1 MKSWTKTILGIGVS
15 CSLLGAALAGYGFA
29 TGGLSD
35 LENSTDIVGNVNYQK
50 ANLDSFSK
58 IDIDS
63 TTSDIIISKAN
74 IDKPFISYSDNKKT
88 SVNYE
93 VKNNTLTV
101 KQTGTR
107 TQLGNTNI
115 IHFLSLR
122 DIIGIAKTG
131 IIENSHTIVISVP
144 QDTDLTSVKANLSSG
159 DLDISQLS
167 LDTATLKLLAGELTL
182 TNTILNSGTVNIT
195 SGDAEIENSNLANI
209 AFSITTGDID
219 LENSQTS
226 DTTFELS
233 MGDFSAN
240 VATFKN
246 DNTITMTTGEV
257 DITLASKDLKV
268 LMANLLGDA
277 DITSNLNQSSKN
289 TLTIDGNVG
298 DITVQ

>member
-1 MKSWTKTILGIGVS
+1 MKSWTKTILGIGIS

-88 SVNYE
+88 PVNYE
-93 VKNNTLTV
+93 VKDDTLTV

-107 TQLGNTNI
+107 TQLGNAN

-122 DIIGIAKTG
+122 DIIDIAKTG

-182 TNTILNSGTVNIT
+182 TNTTLNSGTVNIT

-219 LENSQTS
+219 LENSQAS

-240 VATFKN
+240 AATF
-246 DNTITMTTGEV
+246 
-257 DITLASKDLKV
+257 KDLKV
-268 LMANLLGDA
+268 LMTNLLGDA

>member
-35 LENSTDIVGNVNYQK
+35 LENSTDIVRNVDYQK
-50 ANLDSFSK
+50 ATLNSFSK

-63 TTSDIIISKAN
+63 TTSDVIISKAY
-74 IDKPFISYSDNKKT
+74 IDKPFISYSANKKT
-88 SVNYE
+88 PVSYE
-93 VKNNTLTV
+93 VKDDTLTV

-107 TQLGNTNI
+107 TQLGNAN

-122 DIIGIAKTG
+122 DIINIAKTG

-144 QDTDLTSVKANLSSG
+144 QDTELTSVKANLSSG
-159 DLDISQLS
+159 DLDVSQLS
-167 LDTATLKLLAGELTL
+167 LDTTTLELLAGELTM
-182 TNTILNSGTVNIT
+182 TNTTLNSGTVTIT
-195 SGDAEIENSNLANI
+195 SGDAEIENSNLTNV

-219 LENSQTS
+219 LENSQAS
-226 DTTFELS
+226 DITFELS

-240 VATFKN
+240 AATFKN

-268 LMANLLGDA
+268 LMTNLLGDA

>member
-115 IHFLSLR
+115 HFLSLR

-144 QDTDLTSVKANLSSG
+144 QDTELTSVKANLSSG
-159 DLDISQLS
+159 DLDVSQLS
-167 LDTATLKLLAGELTL
+167 LDTTTLELLAGELTM
-182 TNTILNSGTVNIT
+182 TNTTLNSGTVTIT
-195 SGDAEIENSNLANI
+195 SG
-209 AFSITTGDID
+209 GR
-219 LENSQTS
+219 
-226 DTTFELS
+226 
-233 MGDFSAN
+233 
-240 VATFKN
+240 
-246 DNTITMTTGEV
+246 
-257 DITLASKDLKV
+257 
-268 LMANLLGDA
+268 
-277 DITSNLNQSSKN
+277 
-289 TLTIDGNVG
+289 
-298 DITVQ
+298 

>member
-35 LENSTDIVGNVNYQK
+35 LENSTDIVRNVDYQK
-50 ANLDSFSK
+50 ATLNSFSK

-63 TTSDIIISKAN
+63 TTSDVIISKAN

-115 IHFLSLR
+115 HFLSLR

-144 QDTDLTSVKANLSSG
+144 QDTELTSVKANLSSG
-159 DLDISQLS
+159 DLDVSQLS
-167 LDTATLKLLAGELTL
+167 LDTTTLELLAGELTM
-182 TNTILNSGTVNIT
+182 TNTTLNSGTVTIT
-195 SGDAEIENSNLANI
+195 SGDAEIENSNLTNV

-219 LENSQTS
+219 LENSQAS

-240 VATFKN
+240 AATFKN
-246 DNTITMTTGEV
+246 DN
-257 DITLASKDLKV
+257 ITLASKDLKV
-268 LMANLLGDA
+268 LMTNLLGDA

>member
-35 LENSTDIVGNVNYQK
+35 LENSTDIVRNVDYQK
-50 ANLDSFSK
+50 ATLNSFSK

-63 TTSDIIISKAN
+63 TTSDVIISKAN
-74 IDKPFISYSDNKKT
+74 IDKPFISYSANKKT
-88 SVNYE
+88 PVSYE
-93 VKNNTLTV
+93 VKDDTLTV
-101 KQTGTR
+101 KQTGTH
-107 TQLGNTNI
+107 TQLGNAS

-122 DIIGIAKTG
+122 DIINIAKTG

-159 DLDISQLS
+159 DLDVSQLS
-167 LDTATLKLLAGELTL
+167 LDTTTLELLAGELTM
-182 TNTILNSGTVNIT
+182 TNTTLNSGTVTIT
-195 SGDAEIENSNLANI
+195 SGDAEIENSNLTNV

-219 LENSQTS
+219 LENSQAS

-240 VATFKN
+240 AATFKN

-268 LMANLLGDA
+268 AMTNLLGDA

>member
-1 MKSWTKTILGIGVS
+1 MKSWTKTILGIGIS

-88 SVNYE
+88 PVNYE
-93 VKNNTLTV
+93 VKDDTLTV

-107 TQLGNTNI
+107 TQLGNAN
-115 IHFLSLR
+115 IHFLSLG
-122 DIIGIAKTG
+122 DIIDIAKTG

-182 TNTILNSGTVNIT
+182 TNTTLNSGTVNIT

-219 LENSQTS
+219 LENSQAS

-240 VATFKN
+240 AATFKN

-268 LMANLLGDA
+268 LMTNLLGDA

>member
-1 MKSWTKTILGIGVS
+1 MKSWAKTILGIGVS

-93 VKNNTLTV
+93 VKNNSLTV

-219 LENSQTS
+219 LENSQAS

-240 VATFKN
+240 AATFKN

-268 LMANLLGDA
+268 LMTNLLGDA

>member
-15 CSLLGAALAGYGFA
+15 CSLLGEALVGYGFA

-35 LENSTDIVGNVNYQK
+35 LENSNDMVGNVNYQK
-50 ANLDSFSK
+50 VNLDSFSK

-63 TTSDIIISKAN
+63 TTSDVLISKAD
-74 IDKPFISYSDNKKT
+74 IDKPSISYSDNKKT
-88 SVNYE
+88 PVNYE
-93 VKNNTLTV
+93 VKDDTLTV

-107 TQLGNTNI
+107 TQLGNAN

-122 DIIGIAKTG
+122 DIIDIAKTG

-167 LDTATLKLLAGELTL
+167 LGYRNAQTSGWR
-182 TNTILNSGTVNIT
+182 TNIDQYNPLNSGTVNIT

-219 LENSQTS
+219 LENRQAS

-240 VATFKN
+240 DATFKN

-257 DITLASKDLKV
+257 DITLVSKDLKV
-268 LMANLLGDA
+268 VMTDLLGDY

>member
-15 CSLLGAALAGYGFA
+15 CSLLGAALVGYGFA

-35 LENSTDIVGNVNYQK
+35 LENSNDMVGNVNYQK
-50 ANLDSFSK
+50 VNLDSFSK

-63 TTSDIIISKAN
+63 TTSDVLISKAD

-88 SVNYE
+88 PVNYE
-93 VKNNTLTV
+93 VKDDTLTV

-107 TQLGNTNI
+107 TQLGNAN

-122 DIIGIAKTG
+122 DIIDIAKTG

-182 TNTILNSGTVNIT
+182 TNTTLNSGTVNIT

-209 AFSITTGDID
+209 AFSITTGDLD
-219 LENSQTS
+219 LENSQDS

-240 VATFKN
+240 AATFKN

-257 DITLASKDLKV
+257 DITLVSKDLKV
-268 LMANLLGDA
+268 VMTNLLGDA

-298 DITVQ
+298 DITIQ

>member
-35 LENSTDIVGNVNYQK
+35 LENSTDMVGNVNYQK
-50 ANLDSFSK
+50 VNLDSFSK

-63 TTSDIIISKAN
+63 TTSDVLISKAD

-88 SVNYE
+88 PVNYE
-93 VKNNTLTV
+93 VKDDTLTV

-107 TQLGNTNI
+107 TQLGNAN

-122 DIIGIAKTG
+122 DIAKTG

-167 LDTATLKLLAGELTL
+167 LDTATLELLAGELTL

-219 LENSQTS
+219 LENSQAS

-240 VATFKN
+240 AATFKN

-268 LMANLLGDA
+268 VMTNLLGDA

>member
-15 CSLLGAALAGYGFA
+15 CSLLGTALAGYGFA

-35 LENSTDIVGNVNYQK
+35 LENSTDMVGNVNYQK
-50 ANLDSFSK
+50 VNLDSFSK

-63 TTSDIIISKAN
+63 TTSDVIISKAN

-88 SVNYE
+88 PVNYE
-93 VKNNTLTV
+93 IKDDTLTV

-107 TQLGNTNI
+107 TQLGNAN

-122 DIIGIAKTG
+122 DIIGIAKAG

-144 QDTDLTSVKANLSSG
+144 QDTDLISVKANLSSG

-182 TNTILNSGTVNIT
+182 TNTTLNSGTVNIT

-219 LENSQTS
+219 LENSQAS

-240 VATFKN
+240 AATFKN

-268 LMANLLGDA
+268 VMTNLLGDA

>member
-167 LDTATLKLLAGELTL
+167 RDTATLKLLAGELTL

>member
-1 MKSWTKTILGIGVS
+1 
-15 CSLLGAALAGYGFA
+15 
-29 TGGLSD
+29 
-35 LENSTDIVGNVNYQK
+35 
-50 ANLDSFSK
+50 
-58 IDIDS
+58 
-63 TTSDIIISKAN
+63 
-74 IDKPFISYSDNKKT
+74 
-88 SVNYE
+88 
-93 VKNNTLTV
+93 
-101 KQTGTR
+101 
-107 TQLGNTNI
+107 
-115 IHFLSLR
+115 
-122 DIIGIAKTG
+122 
-131 IIENSHTIVISVP
+131 
-144 QDTDLTSVKANLSSG
+144 LTSVKANLSSG

-182 TNTILNSGTVNIT
+182 NNTTLNSGTVNIT

-219 LENSQTS
+219 LENSQAS

-240 VATFKN
+240 AATFKN

-268 LMANLLGDA
+268 LMTNLLGDA

>member
-29 TGGLSD
+29 TDGLSD
-35 LENSTDIVGNVNYQK
+35 LENSTDIVRNVDYQK
-50 ANLDSFSK
+50 ATLNSFSK

-63 TTSDIIISKAN
+63 TTSDVIISKAN
-74 IDKPFISYSDNKKT
+74 IDKPFISYSANKKT
-88 SVNYE
+88 PVSYE
-93 VKNNTLTV
+93 VKDDTLTV

-107 TQLGNTNI
+107 TQLGNAN

-122 DIIGIAKTG
+122 DIINIAKTG

-144 QDTDLTSVKANLSSG
+144 QDTELTSVKANLSSG
-159 DLDISQLS
+159 DLDVSQLS
-167 LDTATLKLLAGELTL
+167 LDTTTLELLAGELTM
-182 TNTILNSGTVNIT
+182 TNTTLNSGTVTIT
-195 SGDAEIENSNLANI
+195 SGDAEIENSNLTNV

-219 LENSQTS
+219 LENSQAS

-240 VATFKN
+240 AATFKN

-268 LMANLLGDA
+268 AMTNLLGDA

>member
-1 MKSWTKTILGIGVS
+1 MKSWTKTILGIGIS

-88 SVNYE
+88 PVNYE
-93 VKNNTLTV
+93 VKDDTLTV

-107 TQLGNTNI
+107 TQLGNAN

-122 DIIGIAKTG
+122 DIIDIAKTG

-144 QDTDLTSVKANLSSG
+144 QDTDLSSVKANLSSG

-182 TNTILNSGTVNIT
+182 TNTTLNSGTVNIT
-195 SGDAEIENSNLANI
+195 SGDAEIENSNLTNI
-209 AFSITTGDID
+209 AF
-219 LENSQTS
+219 
-226 DTTFELS
+226 
-233 MGDFSAN
+233 
-240 VATFKN
+240 
-246 DNTITMTTGEV
+246 
-257 DITLASKDLKV
+257 
-268 LMANLLGDA
+268 
-277 DITSNLNQSSKN
+277 
-289 TLTIDGNVG
+289 
-298 DITVQ
+298 